1 MKNVGITCIAVLAS
15 MVFFSLFWAPWV
27 EIVTQSSADLAA
39 VKVWIWLAGLIASGA
54 ATAYLTWPPDE
65 AQETTSTACAAN

>member
-15 MVFFSLFWAPWV
+15 MVFFSLFWAPCV

-54 ATAYLTWPPDE
+54 ATAYLTWPPYE
-65 AQETTSTACAAN
+65 AQETTSMACAAN